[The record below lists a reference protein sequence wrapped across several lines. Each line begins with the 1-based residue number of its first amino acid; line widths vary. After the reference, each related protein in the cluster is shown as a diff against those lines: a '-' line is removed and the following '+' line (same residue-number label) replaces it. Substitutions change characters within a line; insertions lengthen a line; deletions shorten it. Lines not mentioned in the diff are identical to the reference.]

1 MVQSKTVNI
10 LGLSLAVAFSIL
22 WAYFW
27 RYINLALNKIFRG
40 FFCKSPGSG
49 CNKLFDIFR
58 FMYVWGFNFYFVFA
72 LITLIMGIFGILA
85 GQQPTWL
92 KGDGLAGDKSKQQ
105 GKQQKKQQKKQPQ
118 KQQKKEGF
126 LF

>member
-1 MVQSKTVNI
+1 MAQSKTVTI
-10 LGLSLAVAFSIL
+10 LIMSVALAFSVL

-58 FMYVWGFNFYFVFA
+58 FIAVWSFNFYFVFA
-72 LITLIMGIFGILA
+72 VITLIVTIFGILS
-85 GQQPTWL
+85 GHQPPWM
-92 KGDGLAGDKSKQQ
+92 KEDGPAGDKP
-105 GKQQKKQQKKQPQ
+105 KQQKKQQKRQQPRQ
-118 KQQKKEGF
+118 KKRQKKESF